1 VPQNGKNNGLS
12 EGQLRLLVESMRV
25 HLLKGGDGVDA
36 MQVVNTLIRETI
48 RFRDKLKQERGEV
61 LTVGDTRAALEALEC
76 HFRGQPGPLMLT
88 PEQKALAQIWID
100 RLTIFR

>member
-1 VPQNGKNNGLS
+1 MPTRKNNQLS
-12 EGQLRLLVESMRV
+12 EGQLRLLVESMRDT
-25 HLLKGGDGVDA
+25 LLRDKQPDTQ
-36 MQVVNTLIRETI
+36 QVVNTLINETL
-48 RFRDKLKQERGEV
+48 RFRDKLLQERGEI

-76 HFRGQPGPLMLT
+76 HLNLQPGPLTLT

>member
-1 VPQNGKNNGLS
+1 MTTARKNNGLS
-12 EGQLRLLVESMRV
+12 EGQLRLLVESMRDT
-25 HLLKGGDGVDA
+25 LLREKQPDA
-36 MQVVNTLIRETI
+36 QQVVNTLINETL
-48 RFRDKLKQERGEV
+48 RFRDKLLQERGEI

-76 HFRGQPGPLMLT
+76 HLSATPGPLTLT